1 MSFQVQFSFLIAVS
15 KTQDFFLLGELRMCP
30 KTGLASHVPPL
41 EMSIEHLST
50 PTDAHKLRVGKGVIL
65 QKEIRV
71 LFKKGRGIETGNQ
84 I

>member
-15 KTQDFFLLGELRMCP
+15 KTQDFFLLEELKMCP
-30 KTGLASHVPPL
+30 KTGLTSHVPPL
-41 EMSIEHLST
+41 EMSIVQPPT
-50 PTDAHKLRVGKGVIL
+50 PTDAHKLSVGKGVIL

-71 LFKKGRGIETGNQ
+71 LFKKGGGIETGNQ